1 VTDDGTRCGDCS
13 AGRAGDD
20 AELISRFAPLQDA
33 AWMLLLLLLLV
44 LVVVVAR
51 AVMTTIINSVRS
63 SSRPACDAARP
74 PAFDSREARPLP

>member
-1 VTDDGTRCGDCS
+1 MTDDGTRCGDCS

-33 AWMLLLLLLLV
+33 AWMLLLLVVLV
-44 LVVVVAR
+44 VVVVAR

>member
-1 VTDDGTRCGDCS
+1 
-13 AGRAGDD
+13 
-20 AELISRFAPLQDA
+20 
-33 AWMLLLLLLLV
+33 MLLLLLL

-74 PAFDSREARPLP
+74 HSTPAKLTPSHKQVLLSPNTLL